1 MSSSGE
7 ARKARQMSPAG
18 YTWVTRF
25 ALILLC
31 VIVVSGAAV
40 RLTGSGLG
48 CSDWPRCNSEKFI
61 DVSTTHGA
69 IEQINRLFT
78 GLVTAIVIAAVLAA
92 RFRVPYRKDLV
103 MLSWGLVAGVIG
115 QIVLGGIVVLT
126 DLHPL
131 ANQGHFI
138 LSMVL
143 VANALILHQRAKSDR
158 KLDRL
163 STLSGLQKLIRLTVV
178 MGSVALFTGTVVTGS
193 GPHAG
198 DEKARRFDLA
208 ITTVARIHG
217 ISVLIAIALQ
227 LIVAWK
233 MKQQRLQQLFGPLE
247 LVLVIAILQAT
258 VGYVQYFNDIPALL
272 VGIHIFGAT
281 MFFLSL
287 VNLWMVSNQI
297 ADANPEMTE
306 RNSAIV
312 S

>member
-1 MSSSGE
+1 MSSSDGS
-7 ARKARQMSPAG
+7 RKARQISPAG
-18 YTWVTRF
+18 YIWVSRF

-103 MLSWGLVAGVIG
+103 WLSWGLVAGVIG

-126 DLHPL
+126 GLNPV
-131 ANQGHFI
+131 ANQGHFL
-138 LSMVL
+138 LSMIL
-143 VANALILHQRAKSDR
+143 VANALILHQRAKNDSEPN
-158 KLDRL
+158 RL
-163 STLSGLQKLIRLTVV
+163 RNLSPFQQLIRVAVTV
-178 MGSVALFTGTVVTGS
+178 GSLAIVTGTVVTAS

-198 DEKARRFDLA
+198 DENAKRLGFA

-217 ISVLIAIALQ
+217 ITVLVTIALLIAIARFARTKQ
-227 LIVAWK
+227 L
-233 MKQQRLQQLFGPLE
+233 RLLYAPLE
-247 LVLVIAILQAT
+247 TVIAIGILQGT
-258 VGYVQYFNDIPALL
+258 VGYVQYFNNIPALL

-281 MFFLSL
+281 MFFLAL
-287 VNLWMVSNQI
+287 VHLWMVANQI
-297 ADANPEMTE
+297 PDANRETTV

>member
-1 MSSSGE
+1 VS
-7 ARKARQMSPAG
+7 
-18 YTWVTRF
+18 RF

-78 GLVTAIVIAAVLAA
+78 GLVTVIVIAAVLAA
-92 RFRVPYRKDLV
+92 RFRIPYRKDLV

-131 ANQGHFI
+131 ANQGHFV

-143 VANALILHQRAKSDR
+143 VANALVLHHRAKIDR
-158 KLDRL
+158 KADRL
-163 STLSGLQKLIRLTVV
+163 TSLSGLQKLIRLTVV
-178 MGSVALFTGTVVTGS
+178 MGSLALITGTVVTGS

-198 DEKARRFDLA
+198 DEKARRFDFA

-217 ISVLIAIALQ
+217 ISVLVAIAL
-227 LIVAWK
+227 LILVAWK
-233 MKQQRLQQLFGPLE
+233 MRQQRAQLLFGPLE
-247 LVLVIAILQAT
+247 MVLVIAILQAT
-258 VGYVQYFNDIPALL
+258 IGYVQYFNNIPALL
-272 VGIHIFGAT
+272 VGIHVFGAT

-287 VNLWMVSNQI
+287 VNLWMVANQI

>member
-1 MSSSGE
+1 MSSSDGS
-7 ARKARQMSPAG
+7 RKARQISPAG
-18 YTWVTRF
+18 YIWVSRF

-126 DLHPL
+126 GLNPV
-131 ANQGHFI
+131 ANQGHFL
-138 LSMVL
+138 LSMIL
-143 VANALILHQRAKSDR
+143 VANSLILHQRAKNDSVPN
-158 KLDRL
+158 RL
-163 STLSGLQKLIRLTVV
+163 RNLSPFQQLIRVAVTV
-178 MGSVALFTGTVVTGS
+178 GSLAIVTGTVVTAS

-198 DEKARRFDLA
+198 DENAKRLGFA

-217 ISVLIAIALQ
+217 ITVLVTIALLIAIARFARTKQ
-227 LIVAWK
+227 L
-233 MKQQRLQQLFGPLE
+233 RLLYTPLE
-247 LVLVIAILQAT
+247 TVIVIGILQGT
-258 VGYVQYFNDIPALL
+258 VGYVQYFNNIPALL

-281 MFFLSL
+281 MFFLAL
-287 VNLWMVSNQI
+287 VHLWMVANQI
-297 ADANPEMTE
+297 PDANRETTV